1 MHRRG
6 LPDPVDLLYVLL
18 VVTILFADVTVLLL
32 QVMVMG
38 TMLLLVDVLLTCVL
52 GSLLLEVSLD
62 VDVDC
67 FTLLDLLRCGSG
79 GGSVF
84 IRSQASLESILT
96 AHDGRAG

>member
-1 MHRRG
+1 MT
-6 LPDPVDLLYVLL
+6 LLVVEVLLDVLL

-67 FTLLDLLRCGSG
+67 FTLLDLLHCGSG
-79 GGSVF
+79 SGSVF
-84 IRSQASLESILT
+84 IRSHALLESILT